1 MIKNENTLMNFVK
14 DLYEIEDL
22 QYADFIKA
30 LVLVKFYPNDLL
42 TRNHKLVYFM
52 RIDKKN
58 IEKIFHNI
66 NRIYYEISE
75 LLIKYD
81 IITISDEPILSLII
95 KTAYHEMSNNKTGHP
110 IPYKIYYSMI
120 YAYIYKEYNSSYYF
134 TCNDPHRTFLKNHPE
149 LPFYIKG
156 KKIIFDQ
163 NKFKSCNIINLVN
176 DILNLNLDYGVVMKS
191 LILIIKF
198 PKYLIEQDN
207 EFLSYLKDEPIYVL
221 IHDIQKINKEMESF
235 LKKYNIIKLNKNHV
249 IEEIINAAH
258 KTILSGEFR
267 RVPYK
272 IFYVMLIA
280 YINKAYREV
289 EFFKPHTRSMMN
301 DIISKYN
308 LPFEIIGKDSIIYT
322 GGR

>member
-95 KTAYHEMSNNKTGHP
+95 KTAYHEMSNNKT
-110 IPYKIYYSMI
+110 
-120 YAYIYKEYNSSYYF
+120 
-134 TCNDPHRTFLKNHPE
+134 
-149 LPFYIKG
+149 
-156 KKIIFDQ
+156 
-163 NKFKSCNIINLVN
+163 
-176 DILNLNLDYGVVMKS
+176 
-191 LILIIKF
+191 
-198 PKYLIEQDN
+198 
-207 EFLSYLKDEPIYVL
+207 
-221 IHDIQKINKEMESF
+221 
-235 LKKYNIIKLNKNHV
+235 
-249 IEEIINAAH
+249 
-258 KTILSGEFR
+258 
-267 RVPYK
+267 
-272 IFYVMLIA
+272 
-280 YINKAYREV
+280 
-289 EFFKPHTRSMMN
+289 
-301 DIISKYN
+301 
-308 LPFEIIGKDSIIYT
+308 
-322 GGR
+322 